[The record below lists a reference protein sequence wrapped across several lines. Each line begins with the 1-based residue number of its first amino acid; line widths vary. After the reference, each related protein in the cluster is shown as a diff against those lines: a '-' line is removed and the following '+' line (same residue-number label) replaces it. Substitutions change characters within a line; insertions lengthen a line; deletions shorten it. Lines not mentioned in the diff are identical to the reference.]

1 MKNVTKKLGFLLIF
15 VFAIIELG
23 GPMLFFSI
31 FFLCFL
37 IVIRVE
43 GAKKILSFSIVAKKL
58 IIFLYVNVDL

>member
-1 MKNVTKKLGFLLIF
+1 
-15 VFAIIELG
+15 
-23 GPMLFFSI
+23 MLFFSI